1 MALYRRK
8 KIFVTENK
16 TKYVWCYLYKTNKDL
31 NDFYK
36 KYCEGR
42 GEKWARVAG
51 VSIHITNKYITTG
64 KVTNLTGVVLL
75 SMDRM
80 GAGIV
85 AHEFSHACFWAYR
98 HSLRKK
104 QYPLVIKN
112 MVEEEKILHGQ
123 FEAVRSFWKWY
134 YKIEKE
140 WQQS

>member
-16 TKYVWCYLYKTNKDL
+16 TKYVWCYLYKKNTDL

-36 KYCEGR
+36 KYCEER
-42 GEKWARVAG
+42 GMKWAKVAG
-51 VSIHITNKYITTG
+51 VSTHYVKTRGREVSNETG
-64 KVTNLTGVVLL
+64 LVIL
-75 SMDRM
+75 SMDRI
-80 GAGIV
+80 GAAIV
-85 AHEFSHACFWAYR
+85 AHEFTHACFWAYK
-98 HSLRKK
+98 HNLRKK